1 MFFLTWKISKHVF
14 LVWNVPANRL
24 IFSKLVLKE
33 VRMPLSHLGAGIKPS
48 SPAQNLFLSLSP
60 CLRLTIEAECLL
72 QLQNFPMDTHSC
84 PLVFS
89 SCEYTYFKNSFRR
102 QAEKPQWGNTFLGKP
117 PSLLATFFHLISMAP
132 FLAHYPSWP
141 EASPT
146 PGLAEVIRDRFTSSL
161 SLSLIWVDGWRRL
174 FH

>member
-1 MFFLTWKISKHVF
+1 MIFLTLKISKRVF

-33 VRMPLSHLGAGIKPS
+33 VRMPLSHLGVGIKPS
-48 SPAQNLFLSLSP
+48 SPAQNLFLSP

-89 SCEYTYFKNSFRR
+89 SCEYTYFTDIFRGEQR
-102 QAEKPQWGNTFLGKP
+102 NLSGVTFLGKP
-117 PSLLATFFHLISMAP
+117 PSLLGTFFHLISVASFMA
-132 FLAHYPSWP
+132 
-141 EASPT
+141 
-146 PGLAEVIRDRFTSSL
+146 
-161 SLSLIWVDGWRRL
+161 
-174 FH
+174 